1 MPKSRVHP
9 PEPEAAQ
16 RLVASNMRRI
26 RFEKRMTQEQ
36 VAERSDTTPV
46 WISGCERGVRNMS
59 VGSLSMIAF
68 ALEVPMAALLDTAK
82 HPEPPRG
89 ERVYSRKATKPR
101 KP

>member
-26 RFEKRMTQEQ
+26 RLEKRLTQEQ
-36 VAERSDTTPV
+36 VAERSEKTSV

-59 VGSLSMIAF
+59 VRSLSMIAF
-68 ALEVPMAALLDTAK
+68 ALEVPMTALLDTTV

-89 ERVYSRKATKPR
+89 ERVYSRRTAKL
-101 KP
+101 

>member
-26 RFEKRMTQEQ
+26 RLERRMTQEQ
-36 VAERSDTTPV
+36 LAELSHTTPV
-46 WISGCERGVRNMS
+46 YISCCERSARNMS
-59 VGSLSMIAF
+59 VRILSMIAF
-68 ALEVPMAALLDTAK
+68 ALEVPMAALLDTTV

-89 ERVYSRKATKPR
+89 ERVYSRRATKT
-101 KP
+101 

>member
-36 VAERSDTTPV
+36 VAERSDTTAV

-68 ALEVPMAALLDTAK
+68 ALDVPMAALLDTTV

-89 ERVYSRKATKPR
+89 KRVYSRRATKT
-101 KP
+101 